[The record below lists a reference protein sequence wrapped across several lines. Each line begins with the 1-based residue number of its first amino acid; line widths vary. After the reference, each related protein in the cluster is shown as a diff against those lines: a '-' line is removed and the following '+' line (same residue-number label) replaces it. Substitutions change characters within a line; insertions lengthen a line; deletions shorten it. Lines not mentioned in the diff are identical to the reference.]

1 MINKN
6 NLLIIKVFIFISYH
20 SFSLLSNRRNSF
32 PISLF
37 LFSVRPLDS
46 GWYITVNLMY
56 TSYKF
61 KNIFVKSELNCTPL
75 SVVIV
80 FGVPNPAKIC
90 DKKVYDVTWS
100 NGR

>member
-1 MINKN
+1 
-6 NLLIIKVFIFISYH
+6 
-20 SFSLLSNRRNSF
+20 
-32 PISLF
+32 
-37 LFSVRPLDS
+37 
-46 GWYITVNLMY
+46 MY

-90 DKKVYDVTWS
+90 DKKVYDVT
-100 NGR
+100 